1 MKPLKND
8 FMNEQTKE
16 TLSLILR
23 IIIAVA
29 TAISASLGFA
39 SCNVTR
45 VITTQSSYW
54 QKGDTTCTI
63 QTKTTEMYDAS
74 KKSSFNN

>member
-1 MKPLKND
+1 MSEK
-8 FMNEQTKE
+8 TKDV
-16 TLSLILR
+16 IAMVLR
-23 IIIAVA
+23 LVIAIA
-29 TAISASLGFA
+29 TAISACLGLS

-74 KKSSFNN
+74 KKSSIQ

>member
-1 MKPLKND
+1 MSEKTN
-8 FMNEQTKE
+8 Q
-16 TLSLILR
+16 ILAMVLR
-23 IIIAVA
+23 LIIAIA
-29 TAISASLGFA
+29 TAVSACLGLS

-63 QTKTTEMYDAS
+63 QTKTTEMYDAT
-74 KKSSFNN
+74 KKSGISN